1 LLSELHHV
9 LQISMG
15 WSDAHLHDFRD
26 RRNRYGD
33 PEFVEAVVDE
43 DETSLS
49 QVARR
54 KGNRFIY
61 RQLGT

>member
-1 LLSELHHV
+1 MLICTISV
-9 LQISMG
+9 IDGIGTAIQI
-15 WSDAHLHDFRD
+15 
-26 RRNRYGD
+26 
-33 PEFVEAVVDE
+33 VEAVVDE